1 MWNKALS
8 KEGAAF
14 IEGWH
19 LREQMRQTETMAIRK
34 IIKMHMRSSEY
45 NKKEL
50 FISYTHVNLIN
61 KYLIIYITYHIQMVY
76 LFKLLN

>member
-34 IIKMHMRSSEY
+34 IIKMHMRV
-45 NKKEL
+45 NITKKN
-50 FISYTHVNLIN
+50 FS
-61 KYLIIYITYHIQMVY
+61 YHILM
-76 LFKLLN
+76 